1 MELGR
6 RQGGTPQPIVELQ
19 VSLRDRVSKV
29 HRGTG
34 RPARS
39 GPDVSFFSRGV
50 GTCECCSFTFRT
62 RRKNSETGNI
72 GTRGLVAWEGGG
84 SVHVPRTREDRAS
97 EQPGG
102 EGSLAS
108 SAITA
113 TGTSTETTE
122 GAQDELRRRSQR
134 GHCPTTLSPQ
144 PRSRQQLSSRSR
156 PRPTAPPFSA
166 RAVPGRAAPEQIP
179 PPLHTHLANP
189 LTAVPETHNSAGP
202 RA

>member
-1 MELGR
+1 M
-6 RQGGTPQPIVELQ
+6 
-19 VSLRDRVSKV
+19 
-29 HRGTG
+29 
-34 RPARS
+34 
-39 GPDVSFFSRGV
+39 FSRGV
-50 GTCECCSFTFRT
+50 GICECCLFTFRT
-62 RRKNSETGNI
+62 RRKNSDTGNM
-72 GTRGLVAWEGGG
+72 GTRGLAGWEGGG

-97 EQPGG
+97 EQAGG
-102 EGSLAS
+102 ERSLAS
-108 SAITA
+108 SVITA

-156 PRPTAPPFSA
+156 PRPTALSSA

-179 PPLHTHLANP
+179 PLLHTHLANP
-189 LTAVPETHNSAGP
+189 LTAVPEIHNSAGP